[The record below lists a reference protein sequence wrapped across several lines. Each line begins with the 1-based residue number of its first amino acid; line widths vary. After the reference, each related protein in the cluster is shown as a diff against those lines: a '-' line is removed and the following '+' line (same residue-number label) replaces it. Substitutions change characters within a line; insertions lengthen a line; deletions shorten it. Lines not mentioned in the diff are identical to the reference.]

1 MKLTFFYLFKRGV
14 YRRYVGLQKKV
25 AARKNRLY
33 YAKNLMERWDKF
45 HPAEVHDYLLDILQ
59 LKPGKKSFKF
69 IMKLY
74 NSKDIS
80 GLEKELPL

>member
-1 MKLTFFYLFKRGV
+1 MN
-14 YRRYVGLQKKV
+14 LQKKI

-33 YAKNLMERWDKF
+33 YAKNLMDRWDTF

-59 LKPGKKSFKF
+59 LNPGKKSFKF

-74 NSKDIS
+74 NAKDIS